1 MSLGWLIVGGGIHG
15 VHVAARLIGEGG
27 IPSEEVQI
35 LDPEPKLLTR
45 WRARS
50 QTIGMRHLRSP
61 SVHHLGLDPLGL
73 HAYAEGRWAGV
84 RGLFAPPYDRP
95 ALSLFDAHCDAVIE
109 SLDLPSLHLR
119 GKATSCELTEDGVHV
134 QLMDGHHVRA
144 SQVVLAVGPPE
155 QPQLPPWA
163 HDAAGRVHHL
173 FQPHFTG
180 WPLEAQ
186 SVAVVGG
193 GISAAQAAL
202 RLVDEGHEV
211 HLIARHEFREHQ
223 FDSDPGWLGPKY
235 MRGFARE
242 RSLDSR
248 RQMITEARNKG
259 SVPPDI
265 LRELMSSIRG
275 GHIKLLR
282 GEVAG
287 LHSTT
292 HAVDVELSSGD
303 RLGVDTVLLATG
315 FGNER
320 PGGELVEGLI
330 RDEGL
335 PCSECGFPIVDEGL
349 RWHPRVYV
357 TGALAELVLGP
368 TGRNIAGARRS
379 AERILRSLGPHSQA
393 EAVTSGAHGGVPL
406 SGNNSA

>member
-1 MSLGWLIVGGGIHG
+1 MSLSWLIVGGGIHG
-15 VHVAARLIGEGG
+15 VHVAARLIGEGRV
-27 IPSEEVQI
+27 PSEEVQI
-35 LDPEPKLLTR
+35 LDPEPELLTR
-45 WRARS
+45 WRVRS

-73 HAYAEGRWAGV
+73 HAFAEGRWGGV

-95 ALSLFDAHCDAVIE
+95 ALSLFDAHCDAVME

-119 GKATSCELTEDGVHV
+119 GKAASCELREDGVHV
-134 QLMDGHHVRA
+134 HLMDGQRVTATRI
-144 SQVVLAVGPPE
+144 VLAVGPPE
-155 QPQLPPWA
+155 QQQLPPWA
-163 HDAAGRVHHL
+163 RGAGDRVHHV
-173 FQPHFTG
+173 FQPGFTG

-193 GISAAQAAL
+193 GISAAQVAL

-242 RSLDSR
+242 RSLDRR
-248 RQMITEARNKG
+248 RQMITGARNKG

-275 GHIKLLR
+275 GRIKLLR
-282 GEVAG
+282 AKVSC
-287 LHSTT
+287 LNSTA
-292 HAVDVELSSGD
+292 HVVDIELCTGD
-303 RLGVDTVLLATG
+303 RLSVDTVLLATG
-315 FGNER
+315 FGPER

-335 PCSECGFPIVDEGL
+335 PCSECGFPVVDEGL

-379 AERILRSLGPHSQA
+379 AERILRSLAPHSQA
-393 EAVTSGAHGGVPL
+393 EAVAYGAHEAAP
-406 SGNNSA
+406 